1 MKLIDLDKQLIVN
14 FSIYIKTWTAHH
26 TGRKIGF
33 KQICNWCKYDVNLG
47 LQIWPKFALEAML
60 MQTQIFIPVVFA
72 RKCEVNM
79 ISTLHL
85 LRFCYLRKSTNL
97 TYIYTYLLS
106 LQSIAFAFGTKSRQ
120 TWCKSICL
128 HHCLTN
134 VTKSSNENI
143 FPCFTPVLLQEQIC
157 SCTLH
162 LYYYQTKRFARITS
176 CLLSTQIWLS

>member
-1 MKLIDLDKQLIVN
+1 
-14 FSIYIKTWTAHH
+14 
-26 TGRKIGF
+26 
-33 KQICNWCKYDVNLG
+33 
-47 LQIWPKFALEAML
+47 ML

-106 LQSIAFAFGTKSRQ
+106 LQSIAFVFGTKSRQ

-134 VTKSSNENI
+134 VTKPSNENI
-143 FPCFTPVLLQEQIC
+143 CPCFTPILLQEQVC

-176 CLLSTQIWLS
+176 CLLSTQIWLSLMNVHKYHVRKFTLTRYDRFYRKH